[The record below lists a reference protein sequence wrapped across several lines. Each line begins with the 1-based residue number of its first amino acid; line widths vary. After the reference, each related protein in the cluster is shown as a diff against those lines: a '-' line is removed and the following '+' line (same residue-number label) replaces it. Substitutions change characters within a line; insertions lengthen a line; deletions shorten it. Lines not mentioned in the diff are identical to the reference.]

1 MKINVVSY
9 ARFSSSNQREA
20 SIEIQQHHINRY
32 CEENGLTIIRE
43 YVDRAQSATTDNR
56 VEFQQMIR
64 DAETKA
70 FSFVVIYN
78 TSRFCRNI
86 QDHLKYKAIL
96 ESYGVRIL
104 SVQEGF
110 DETTPEGDLM
120 NNFMMSINQWYS
132 KDLARKTFLGTLESA
147 RECKHV
153 GGTPP
158 FGYDVGPD
166 GKYII
171 NEKEAEIVRMIFDM
185 VEEGKSH
192 REVAKTLNDLGYK
205 NRAGKPFNRTFSD
218 IVNNRKYM
226 GEYTWN
232 RIINTTPLGMR
243 SSRLEK
249 DESQIVRVPNGM
261 PAIVSREQFLRVQ
274 NILIERRK
282 YCKRTKESDYL
293 LSGLLTCG
301 ECNYRMCGG
310 KHVNGNRKS
319 TEFLYRCYSYQR
331 PEVECHN
338 KPINL
343 IMLDTYILN
352 ILRSVL
358 LNEKYCKS
366 IERTMR
372 SKLGK
377 EYVDLRERRDQLS
390 QKIQKEAETIEN
402 LVKELGSAKNLVYQE
417 LVSTIEKTTAHKL
430 DLETEL
436 KALESSMR
444 NSPTIHHELIRAK
457 MIKMRGTI
465 KDGKSGSIKMLLRHL
480 IKEII
485 ITNDEVRVV
494 VKLNAYLPLKSD
506 RQLQMTIVEKR
517 ENVAYITNQDKL
529 AYNWTSLK
537 IQ

>member
-1 MKINVVSY
+1 
-9 ARFSSSNQREA
+9 
-20 SIEIQQHHINRY
+20 
-32 CEENGLTIIRE
+32 
-43 YVDRAQSATTDNR
+43 
-56 VEFQQMIR
+56 
-64 DAETKA
+64 
-70 FSFVVIYN
+70 
-78 TSRFCRNI
+78 
-86 QDHLKYKAIL
+86 
-96 ESYGVRIL
+96 
-104 SVQEGF
+104 
-110 DETTPEGDLM
+110 
-120 NNFMMSINQWYS
+120 
-132 KDLARKTFLGTLESA
+132 
-147 RECKHV
+147 
-153 GGTPP
+153 
-158 FGYDVGPD
+158 
-166 GKYII
+166 
-171 NEKEAEIVRMIFDM
+171 M

-192 REVAKTLNDLGYK
+192 REVAKILNDSGYK

-249 DESQIVRVPNGM
+249 EESQIVRVPDGM

-274 NILIERRK
+274 NILMERRK

-301 ECNYRMCGG
+301 ECNYRMCGS
-310 KHVNGNRKS
+310 KHVNGRGYS
-319 TEFLYRCYSYQR
+319 EFQYRCYSYQR

-352 ILRSVL
+352 ILRSIL
-358 LNEKYCKS
+358 LNERYSKS

-372 SKLGK
+372 NKLGK
-377 EYVDLRERRDQLS
+377 EYIDLREKREKLS
-390 QKIQKEAETIEN
+390 QEIQKEAETIEN

-417 LVSTIEKTTAHKL
+417 IVSSIEKETANKL
-430 DLETEL
+430 DKETEL
-436 KALESSMR
+436 KALEASMR

-465 KDGKSGSIKMLLRHL
+465 KDGKMGSLKMLLRHL

-485 ITNDEVRVV
+485 ITKDEIRVV
-494 VKLNAYLPLKSD
+494 VKLNVYLPLKSD
-506 RQLQMTIVEKR
+506 RQLEMTIVEKR
-517 ENVAYITNQDKL
+517 ENVAYITNQDKV
-529 AYNWTSLK
+529 AYNWSSLK

>member
-20 SIEIQQHHINRY
+20 SIEIQQNHINKY

-86 QDHLKYKAIL
+86 QDHLKYKTIL

-120 NNFMMSINQWYS
+120 SNFMMSINQWYS

-153 GGTPP
+153 GGVPP
-158 FGYDVGPD
+158 YGYDVGQD

-171 NEKEAEIVRMIFDM
+171 NDKEAEIVRMIFNM

-192 REVAKTLNDLGYK
+192 REIAKILNDSGYT
-205 NRAGKPFNRTFSD
+205 NRNGKPFNRTFSE

-226 GEYTWN
+226 GEYSWN
-232 RIINTTPLGMR
+232 RVINTTPLGLR

-261 PAIVSREQFLRVQ
+261 PAIVSREQFLGVQ
-274 NILIERRK
+274 KLLEERRK

-301 ECNYRMCGG
+301 ECHYRMCGSN
-310 KHVNGNRKS
+310 HRNGRGHIEHQYK
-319 TEFLYRCYSYQR
+319 CYSYQR

-343 IMLDTYILN
+343 IMLDTYLLN

-358 LNEKYCKS
+358 LNEKYSKS
-366 IERTMR
+366 IEKMMR
-372 SKLGK
+372 KKLGK
-377 EYVDLRERRDQLS
+377 EYIDLRTKREKLTQE
-390 QKIQKEAETIEN
+390 IQQEKETIDN
-402 LVKELGSAKNLVYQE
+402 LVRELSTAKNLVYQE
-417 LVSTIEKTTAHKL
+417 MVNTIEKTTARKL

-436 KALESSMR
+436 KALETSMR
-444 NSPTIHHELIRAK
+444 NSPTIHHELILAK

-465 KDGKSGSIKMLLRHL
+465 KDGKAGSIKMLLRHL
-480 IKEII
+480 VKEIVVGK
-485 ITNDEVRVV
+485 DEVKVV

-506 RQLQMTIVEKR
+506 RQLEMTIVEKR
-517 ENVAYITNQDKL
+517 ENVGYIENQDKI
-529 AYNWTSLK
+529 AYNWSSLK
-537 IQ
+537 IT